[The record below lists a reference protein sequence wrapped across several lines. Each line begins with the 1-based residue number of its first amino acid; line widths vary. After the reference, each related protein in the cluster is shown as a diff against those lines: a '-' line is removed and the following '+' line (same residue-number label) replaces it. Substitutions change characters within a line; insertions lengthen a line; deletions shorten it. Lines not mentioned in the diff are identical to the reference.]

1 MLLSPSLLRCNK
13 KEEGDGNNVV
23 VAFFAT
29 LQQKNETNDNLF
41 SPSLLRCSNIK
52 RRRQQ

>member
-13 KEEGDGNNVV
+13 KEEGEGNNVV
-23 VAFFAT
+23 VAFFAM
-29 LQQKNETNDNLF
+29 LQQNKETNDNLF
-41 SPSLLRCSNIK
+41 SPFLLHCNNIK